1 MHGQVRA
8 LRAPLAF
15 LLASSLAACGPAAQ
29 RIVGDPLVKPGQVSA
44 AALQASSDARVQA
57 FYAARNWRPAWTG
70 KTSAQLQAAIRDLP
84 RHAIDGRR
92 FEEML
97 AARDPTAREL
107 ALTQAALAYGDAL
120 AHGLIDPATVF
131 EIFALER
138 NAVKVDPGLN
148 AALDG
153 GDLGDWLEGLAP
165 QDAEYD
171 ALSKAYVAYLKAA
184 KQPQPAAIADGEP
197 IKPGASDPRIVQIA
211 QALTANGALDAAS
224 PDAPDLYGPTL
235 VEAVK
240 RFQNQQGINDDGVIG
255 ADTIQVLNAG
265 PTDRARQIAL
275 NLETRRWLKRGL
287 APTRIE
293 VNTASSILYYFRDGK
308 LVDSRR
314 VVAGKADAATP
325 LLSGAFDSL
334 VVNPPWNVPEGIAA
348 KEIFPKG
355 GAYLRANDMY
365 VKDGR
370 VIQRPGPKA
379 SLGRVKFDMQNKYAI
394 YLHDTPSKLAFQA
407 NERHGSHGCVR
418 VDGALEFARMLV
430 SERGVVADYDAKLAK
445 GDTDTVA
452 LGSAIPVR
460 LAYHTAFADAQ
471 GRIVFRP
478 DVYGWDEKLA
488 AALGLPAP
496 VKRSVSEAQS
506 DIGP

>member
-8 LRAPLAF
+8 LRAPLA
-15 LLASSLAACGPAAQ
+15 LLIASSLVACSPAVQ
-29 RIVGDPLVKPGQVSA
+29 KFVGDPLVKPGQVSA
-44 AALQASSDARVQA
+44 AALQASSDARMQA

-70 KTSAQLQAAIRDLP
+70 KTSAQLQAAIADLE
-84 RHAIDGRR
+84 RHAIDGRP
-92 FEEML
+92 FQEML
-97 AARDPTAREL
+97 DAKDPTAREL
-107 ALTQAALAYGDAL
+107 ALTRAALAYGDVL

-131 EIFALER
+131 EIFALDR
-138 NAVKVDPGLN
+138 NAVKIDGSLS

-153 GDLGDWLEGLAP
+153 GDLGAWLKGLAP
-165 QDAEYD
+165 QDVEYA
-171 ALSKAYVAYLKAA
+171 ALSKAYVAYLNAA
-184 KQPQPAAIADGEP
+184 KNPQPPAIADGEP
-197 IKPGASDPRIVQIA
+197 IKPGANDPRMAQIA
-211 QALTANGALDAAS
+211 QALTANGALDGAS

-240 RFQNQQGINDDGVIG
+240 RFQNQQGVNDDGVIG

-275 NLETRRWLKRGL
+275 NLETRRWLKRDQ

-308 LVDSRR
+308 LADSRR

-325 LLSGAFDSL
+325 LLSGAFDTL
-334 VVNPPWNVPEGIAA
+334 IVNPPWNVPEGIAA

-355 GAYLRANDMY
+355 AGYMRANDMY

-379 SLGRVKFDMQNKYAI
+379 SLGRVKFDMQNRYAI
-394 YLHDTPSKLAFQA
+394 YLHDTPSKAAFQA
-407 NERHGSHGCVR
+407 NERHASHGCVR
-418 VDGALEFARMLV
+418 VDGALEFARMLA
-430 SERGVVADYDAKLAK
+430 SERNVADDYDAKLAK
-445 GDTDTVA
+445 GETATVA
-452 LGSAIPVR
+452 LGSSIPVR
-460 LAYHTAFADAQ
+460 LAYHTAFADHD

-478 DVYGWDEKLA
+478 DIYGWDEKLA

-496 VKRSVSEAQS
+496 VKRSVAAAKA

>member
-1 MHGQVRA
+1 
-8 LRAPLAF
+8 
-15 LLASSLAACGPAAQ
+15 
-29 RIVGDPLVKPGQVSA
+29 
-44 AALQASSDARVQA
+44 
-57 FYAARNWRPAWTG
+57 
-70 KTSAQLQAAIRDLP
+70 LQAAIRDLA
-84 RHAIDGRR
+84 RHAIDGRP

-97 AARDPTAREL
+97 SAQDPTAREL
-107 ALTQAALAYGDAL
+107 ALTRAALAYGDAL
-120 AHGLIDPATVF
+120 AHGLVDPATVF

-138 NAVKVDPGLN
+138 NEVTIDSSLN
-148 AALDG
+148 AALDA
-153 GDLGDWLEGLAP
+153 GDLGDWLKGLPP
-165 QDAEYD
+165 QDAGYQ
-171 ALSKAYVAYLKAA
+171 ALSKAYIAYLEAA
-184 KQPQPAAIADGEP
+184 KRPQPPAIPEGEP

-224 PDAPDLYGPTL
+224 PDAPELYGPTL
-235 VEAVK
+235 VEAIK

-275 NLETRRWLKRGL
+275 NLETRRWLKRDP

-293 VNTASSILYYFRDGK
+293 VNTASSILYYFKDGK
-308 LVDSRR
+308 LADSRR

-325 LLSGAFDSL
+325 LLSGAFDTL
-334 VVNPPWNVPEGIAA
+334 IVNPPWNVPEGIAA
-348 KEIFPKG
+348 KEILPKG
-355 GAYLRANDMY
+355 AGYLRANDMY

-379 SLGRVKFDMQNKYAI
+379 SLGRVKFDMQNRYAI
-394 YLHDTPSKLAFQA
+394 YLHDTPSKAAFQA

-418 VDGALEFARMLV
+418 VDGALEFARMLA
-430 SERGVVADYDAKLAK
+430 SERGVVRDYDDKLAK
-445 GDTDTVA
+445 GETATVA
-452 LGSAIPVR
+452 LGSPVPVR
-460 LAYHTAFADAQ
+460 LAYHTAFADKD

-496 VKRSVSEAQS
+496 VKRSVPAAKA